1 MKFYEP
7 IAVGIFAVTVIA
19 AAYSLGKRIG
29 YEQGFESANDGAF
42 AEGPVTSSVSGYSDA
57 LNTATTVVVDASPEN
72 AVIDTGL
79 ETPAK
84 TLLISN

>member
-1 MKFYEP
+1 MKLYEP

-29 YEQGFESANDGAF
+29 YEQGFESAHDDAF
-42 AEGPVTSSVSGYSDA
+42 AEGPLTSSVSGYGEALDA
-57 LNTATTVVVDASPEN
+57 ATTVVVDASPDN
-72 AVIDTGL
+72 AGINTGL

-84 TLLISN
+84 NLMISN